1 MRIGEFVKRVKTT
14 KDTVRHYENMELLN
28 PDMVGTRR
36 QYTEKEILE
45 FQVITELK
53 SFGFSLNDIQLIFQ
67 LKFAY
72 GCGNQQMVHQLFA
85 QLASHLEV
93 VKKEEIEIK
102 RRRILLEDELKQ
114 LEKLL

>member
-67 LKFAY
+67 LKLAY

-85 QLASHLEV
+85 QLASQLEV
-93 VKKEEIEIK
+93 VKKEDIEIK

>member
-1 MRIGEFVKRVKTT
+1 MKIGEFVKRVQTT
-14 KDTVRHYENMELLN
+14 KDTIRHYENMELLN
-28 PDMVGTRR
+28 PSMVGNQRR
-36 QYTEKEILE
+36 YTEKEILE

-53 SFGFSLNDIQLIFQ
+53 SYGFNLKDIQLIFQ
-67 LKFAY
+67 LKLAY
-72 GCGNQQMVHQLFA
+72 GCGDRQLVTQLAA

-114 LEKLL
+114 LKELL